1 MEKYE
6 IIEKIYG
13 DLYSCISSGNYD
25 LERYKGYW
33 GKSTYSSWKEL
44 YVGFVGQ
51 LRKMAQESTLLYGE
65 GSFWMFDGRI
75 YITVTQDLIEQAYNR
90 FIETMGILP
99 MVNNRNVC
107 KSDFIDVIKYWK
119 VMSIRNDIIAFKNG
133 VLDMNDM
140 SFHDFDAR
148 YHVTYM
154 HPYDYKPKA
163 GCPKWLS
170 FLHEVLP
177 DKSSRLIL
185 QMFLG
190 LGLIERGTVYNQYEG
205 KDNSK
210 VELCLMLIG
219 QGANGKSVIYKTAM
233 GIFGERRISGI
244 DYDELTGTGD
254 EGMRARRLLRD
265 ALFNWSSDSDSRTFG
280 KKRVGVFKRIVSGE
294 PVTDRKIGEDV
305 SQNYRM
311 PYLIFNLNEL
321 PHPDDQSLGF
331 IRRLQFITFDIT
343 IPKDK
348 QNKSLAYELTSEYPG
363 IFNWIV
369 RGMKEVKRR
378 KFVFPSSEG
387 NRRQILLTQLRMNP
401 VLAWINAYQVRSE
414 PEVSNEIGILV
425 PAKEMLDS
433 INTFCEDN
441 DVDGVSFQKMGAT
454 FRSIGRGFLKKKR
467 KMDGWN
473 YMVYGCTVER
483 MKLPFVIQDEKLDTE
498 YVNQDGTY
506 IDESD

>member
-1 MEKYE
+1 MSPDRSNVLKH
-6 IIEKIYG
+6 ILSRALAALAIFCNWMYG
-13 DLYSCISSGNYD
+13 
-25 LERYKGYW
+25 
-33 GKSTYSSWKEL
+33 
-44 YVGFVGQ
+44 
-51 LRKMAQESTLLYGE
+51 
-65 GSFWMFDGRI
+65 
-75 YITVTQDLIEQAYNR
+75 
-90 FIETMGILP
+90 
-99 MVNNRNVC
+99 
-107 KSDFIDVIKYWK
+107 
-119 VMSIRNDIIAFKNG
+119 
-133 VLDMNDM
+133 
-140 SFHDFDAR
+140 
-148 YHVTYM
+148 
-154 HPYDYKPKA
+154 
-163 GCPKWLS
+163 
-170 FLHEVLP
+170 
-177 DKSSRLIL
+177 
-185 QMFLG
+185 
-190 LGLIERGTVYNQYEG
+190 
-205 KDNSK
+205 NSK

-331 IRRLQFITFDIT
+331 IRRLQFITFDVT

-425 PAKEMLDS
+425 PAKVMLDS